1 MKKGERTEIGNFG
14 PVSFLNCFSKIYERF
29 LPNQIAYFSNEF
41 LSDFISPY
49 RTGYSTNHVL
59 IRLIEN
65 WKTTLDKNLFIGAA
79 LMDLSDCIP
88 HDLII
93 PKLHAYGPSFDT
105 LSFLNSNLKDW
116 KQNVRINTFGAFQDI
131 LSGVPQGSIL
141 RPILFNIFLSDLFL
155 CIETSDLHNFW
166 NDNAIQKQPLEVFCK
181 KGVLS
186 NFAKF
191 ARDSNIGVFL

>member
-14 PVSFLNCFSKIYERF
+14 PVSFLNCFPKIYEGF
-29 LPNQIAYFSNEF
+29 LPNQIASFSNEF

-49 RTGYSTNHVL
+49 RKGYCTNHVL
-59 IRLIEN
+59 IRLIGN

-93 PKLHAYGPSFDT
+93 PKLNAYGPSFDT

-116 KQNVRINTFGAFQDI
+116 KQNVRINTFSAFQDI

-191 ARDSNIGVFL
+191 ARDSSIGVFL